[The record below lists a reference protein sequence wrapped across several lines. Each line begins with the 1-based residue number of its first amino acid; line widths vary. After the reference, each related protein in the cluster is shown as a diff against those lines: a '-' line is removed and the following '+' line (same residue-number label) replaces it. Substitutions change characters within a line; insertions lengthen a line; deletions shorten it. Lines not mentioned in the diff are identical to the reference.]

1 MTDNEA
7 TRTTFV
13 RTRPALH
20 EGEAE
25 TGCYEVEAKNFDLE
39 VTLASMDLT
48 SLARIRNVVEI
59 LTVSD

>member
-20 EGEAE
+20 EDEAR
-25 TGCYEVEAKNFDLE
+25 CYKAEIKNFGLE
-39 VTLASMDLT
+39 AP
-48 SLARIRNVVEI
+48 
-59 LTVSD
+59 